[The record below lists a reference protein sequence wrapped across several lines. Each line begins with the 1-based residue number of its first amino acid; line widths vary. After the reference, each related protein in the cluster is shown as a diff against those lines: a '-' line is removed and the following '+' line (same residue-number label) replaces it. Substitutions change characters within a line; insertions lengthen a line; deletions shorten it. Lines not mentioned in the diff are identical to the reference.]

1 MRRPLRGLAERASKQ
16 AAINNLL
23 AEEDIVDYCANPNL
37 LFDQKIYKYF
47 DGQDSGWYWGRVD
60 GYDKKKKY
68 FQISYD
74 DGDEEDM
81 TLKEVLEW
89 KYRADQ
95 QQAGSGS
102 A

>member
-1 MRRPLRGLAERASKQ
+1 MSIIAQILICFSTRRC
-16 AAINNLL
+16 I
-23 AEEDIVDYCANPNL
+23 I
-37 LFDQKIYKYF
+37 KYF

-81 TLKEVLEW
+81 TLKEVLKW